1 MKRTF
6 TMVCKKLDLAKS
18 KELYRFRSFDPKDWT
33 IVKGTPKW
41 SVGRRSV
48 IGGSPDEPTHGQI
61 FFRKPVKG
69 DVVLEFDAKI
79 VSPSY
84 HDLVWFWNT
93 DFNGDPWGD
102 GYLGCLGGWW
112 DDMAGI
118 EKLPDYLVSAIAPS
132 FRTEPGRKYHVIS
145 GSMGSSHFIIVD
157 GELVTYFADKNI
169 PDPKRPGYFGFGIY
183 ESCAEYSNLKVWR
196 PHWTDIGERKYEPG
210 TKRAAAVEK
219 AKRLQAKVVR
229 EYMH

>member
-1 MKRTF
+1 MAIKDNHRRRPKGKREF
-6 TMVCKKLDLAKS
+6 TILCKKLSLDES
-18 KELYRFRSFDPKDWT
+18 ELLHSFGTFDPKDWT
-33 IVKGTPKW
+33 HVVGTPKW
-41 SVGRRSV
+41 KVSAKNIR
-48 IGGSPDEPTHGQI
+48 GGSPDEPTHGQI
-61 FFRKPVKG
+61 FFRKPVRG

-79 VSPSY
+79 VKPSY

-93 DFNGDPWGD
+93 DFKGTPWGD

-112 DDMAGI
+112 SDMVGI

-145 GSMGSSHFIIVD
+145 GSMGASHFIVVD
-157 GELVTYFADKNI
+157 GELVTYFADKNY
-169 PDPKRPGYFGFGIY
+169 PKGRPGYFGFGIY

-210 TKRAAAVEK
+210 TRRAAGTA
-219 AKRLQAKVVR
+219 
-229 EYMH
+229 H

>member
-1 MKRTF
+1 MTRLSDAPSPATQVSSTRYFSEWLPLSSPKWK
-6 TMVCKKLDLAKS
+6 VAAKKL
-18 KELYRFRSFDPKDWT
+18 T
-33 IVKGTPKW
+33 
-41 SVGRRSV
+41 
-48 IGGSPDEPTHGQI
+48 GGSADEPTHGQI

-79 VSPSY
+79 VKPSY

-93 DFNGDPWGD
+93 DFKGDPWGD

-145 GSMGSSHFIIVD
+145 GSMGASHFIIVD

-210 TKRAAAVEK
+210 TKRGARPKRAVR
-219 AKRLQAKVVR
+219 A
-229 EYMH
+229 